1 MSRRAIADPIRPNR
15 QINEK
20 QRVIIDMR
28 SRKLWAGLVS
38 TAAAM
43 LGTTAAQAAG
53 TTAGTQINNTASVS
67 YTVNGSPQTSNST
80 TASFVVDRKVNF
92 TVTPDQPGYTSVNLG
107 QTGAVTKFK
116 VTNTTNGIQD
126 FWLDPDQTTLSIGLI
141 TGTDNFDI
149 SNMHA
154 YVDSNGNGVYDP
166 GVDTGTY
173 IDELAPDASV
183 DVFIVGDIPS
193 SPVSIQQAQVSM
205 HVIAAAGGQSGTK
218 GAILIPTDLNLAN
231 ADNTVDIVF
240 ADDDSD
246 GVLNLGDIARNGQGR
261 AYLAYDIGNR
271 NVALTVTKSALVL
284 SDGVNL
290 INPKA
295 IPGATVQYCLL
306 VNNATAL
313 TPANNVTLTD
323 VVPTGTTYVAGSV
336 NMGLPGGT
344 CTLLGA
350 PQDDAVVWNASTK
363 TVSVNVGTV
372 GGLASTAVAFK
383 VTIN

>member
-1 MSRRAIADPIRPNR
+1 
-15 QINEK
+15 
-20 QRVIIDMR
+20 MR
-28 SRKLWAGLVS
+28 SKTLWLKLLS
-38 TAAAM
+38 SAAAVF
-43 LGTTAAQAAG
+43 GAGSAHAAG

-67 YTVNGSPQTSNST
+67 YTVNGTPQTSNST

-126 FWLDPDQTTLSIGLI
+126 FWLDPDQTTLSIGII

-149 SNMHA
+149 TNMKV
-154 YVDSNGNGVYDP
+154 YVDANGNGVYDP
-166 GVDTGTY
+166 GIDTGTY

-183 DVFIVGDIPS
+183 NVFIVGDIPA
-193 SPVSIQQAQVSM
+193 SPVSIQQAQVSL

-231 ADNTVDIVF
+231 ADGTVDIVF

-261 AYLAYDIGNR
+261 AYLAYEIGNR
-271 NVALTVTKSALVL
+271 NVALSLTKSALVL

-290 INPKA
+290 VNPKA

-306 VNNATAL
+306 VNNATVL

-323 VVPTGTTYVAGSV
+323 VIPTGTTYIAGSV
-336 NMGLPGGT
+336 SVGLPGGT
-344 CTLLGA
+344 CTLVGA
-350 PQDDAVVWNASTK
+350 PQDDATVWNGATK

-372 GGLASTAVAFK
+372 PGLASTAVAFK

>member
-1 MSRRAIADPIRPNR
+1 MTRRAIVDPIKPTPTN
-15 QINEK
+15 K
-20 QRVIIDMR
+20 QGVMTEMR
-28 SRKLWAGLVS
+28 SKTLWTGLLGI
-38 TAAAM
+38 AAAM
-43 LGTTAAQAAG
+43 LGASTAHAAG
-53 TTAGTQINNTASVS
+53 TTAGTPITNTASVT
-67 YTVNGSPQTSNST
+67 YTVNGSPQTTNST

-92 TVTPDQPGYTSVNLG
+92 TVVPDQSGYTQVNLG

-116 VTNTTNGIQD
+116 VTNTTNGTQD
-126 FWLDPDQTTLSIGLI
+126 FWLDPDQTTLSVGLI

-149 SNMHA
+149 SNMKV

-166 GVDTGTY
+166 GVDTQTF

-183 DVFIVGDIPS
+183 NVFIVGDIPS
-193 SPVSIQQAQVSM
+193 TPISIQQAQVSL
-205 HVIAAAGGQSGTK
+205 HVIAAAGGQVSTK
-218 GAILIPTDLNLAN
+218 GAILLPTDLNLAN
-231 ADNTVDIVF
+231 ADNIVDIVF

-246 GVLNLGDIARNGQGR
+246 GLLNLGDIARNGQGR
-261 AYLAYDIGNR
+261 AYLAYEIGNR

-290 INPKA
+290 INPKSL
-295 IPGATVQYCLL
+295 PGAIVQYCLL
-306 VNNATAL
+306 VNNATAF
-313 TPANNVTLTD
+313 TAANNVTLTD

-344 CTLLGA
+344 CTLAGA
-350 PQDDAVVWNASTK
+350 PQDDAVVFNASTK